1 MVVMFMKLSMP
12 GPTLNIL
19 HVVAFNQENNLMM

>member
-19 HVVAFNQENNLMM
+19 QVVTFNQENNLMM